1 MIFKS
6 LSKGRSGKKSK
17 SQSETPFEARR
28 RMLAEEESRLRT
40 ATEQHQKFI
49 ESAPKIAAE
58 KAQAQREV
66 FLRNAARGNR
76 DVGMGAVKL
85 PDSRHLH
92 NEAAPVSQRVRRSD
106 QQKGKLL
113 FFFLLLMLCVAAW
126 WAWLTLSRT
135 AF

>member
-6 LSKGRSGKKSK
+6 LSKARSGKKSK
-17 SQSETPFEARR
+17 ATSETPFEARR
-28 RMLAEEESRLRT
+28 RLLAEEEKRLKT
-40 ATEQHQKFI
+40 ATEMHQKFI
-49 ESAPKIAAE
+49 EDAPKIAAE

-66 FLRNAARGNR
+66 FLRNAARGTR

-85 PDSRHLH
+85 PDSRYLH
-92 NEAAPVSQRVRRSD
+92 NEATPISPRVRRSD

-113 FFFLLLMLCVAAW
+113 FFFLVLLLCVAAW

>member
-1 MIFKS
+1 
-6 LSKGRSGKKSK
+6 
-17 SQSETPFEARR
+17 
-28 RMLAEEESRLRT
+28 
-40 ATEQHQKFI
+40 
-49 ESAPKIAAE
+49 
-58 KAQAQREV
+58 
-66 FLRNAARGNR
+66 
-76 DVGMGAVKL
+76 MGAVKL

>member
-6 LSKGRSGKKSK
+6 LSKARSGKKSK
-17 SQSETPFEARR
+17 ATPETPFEARR
-28 RMLAEEESRLRT
+28 RLLAEEEKRLKT
-40 ATEQHQKFI
+40 ATEMHKKFI
-49 ESAPKIAAE
+49 EDAPKIAAE

-66 FLRNAARGNR
+66 FLRNAARGTR
-76 DVGMGAVKL
+76 DVGVGAVKL
-85 PDSRHLH
+85 PDSRYLH
-92 NEAAPVSQRVRRSD
+92 NEATPVSPRVRRSD

-113 FFFLLLMLCVAAW
+113 FFCLVVLLCVAAW